1 MTKRKRGKDPWIK
14 DDDHLAE
21 ICDNLPAMFVNGES
35 VAEVCVKLGIAK
47 STFYLS
53 IDRHELFAE
62 AYAMGKMYSEAWWQK
77 LGRAGAAG
85 KVKIQPAVFIANMN
99 NRFNWGENMRLEHT
113 SPDGSMS
120 PRSYSQEQYSDAQSG
135 LSKELDDLD

>member
-1 MTKRKRGKDPWIK
+1 
-14 DDDHLAE
+14 
-21 ICDNLPAMFVNGES
+21 MFQQGES
-35 VAEVCVKLGIAK
+35 VAEVCVQLGIAK

-53 IDRHELFAE
+53 IDRYELFAE

-99 NRFNWGENMRLEHT
+99 NRFDWGENMRLEHS
-113 SPDGSMS
+113 SPDGTMS
-120 PRSYSQEQYSDAQSG
+120 PKGYSQEQYSEAQSKLDESLPG
-135 LSKELDDLD
+135 LD